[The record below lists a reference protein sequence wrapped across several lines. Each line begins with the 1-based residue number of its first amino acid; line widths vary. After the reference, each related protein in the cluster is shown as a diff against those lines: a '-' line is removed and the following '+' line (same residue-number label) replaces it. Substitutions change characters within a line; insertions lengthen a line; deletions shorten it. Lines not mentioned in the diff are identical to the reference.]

1 MISLKAISTLLKKF
15 KTKLFILFIFLLLSP
30 SFLGAESF
38 RLSLSGPSSQYKL
51 LVEDVLSSFS
61 FFSSSLSLEIR
72 KEREEREIEIEYLKK
87 LTENS
92 QKERMAEIKKR
103 ESGAYSSLSLELVDV
118 DLSPYY
124 TFLASSDKEAF
135 SYLRIKNSLDG
146 IIYVSVVNEGEIE
159 KVEII
164 YNSKLIHSAHYNS
177 LLKESEE
184 EALYSLFSSLFLG
197 DSYDYYRLDIYPTNT
212 TVTIDGNICSS
223 SYVILEKGE
232 HNISLD
238 CLGYIGESFSFN
250 TEEGGNTIEYTLKEK
265 EPFSLYVS
273 TLPYSSA
280 FLLNGKR
287 EETKLIQKA
296 TVPISLSFSSDG
308 FLDYSFQTKEEES
321 VINVSLEPQWIDNE
335 ALLKDKKN
343 DFYSSLFY
351 LLLSFGGYTAS
362 IALENIYSSS
372 IAVPLRVVFTGT
384 SLVSLV
390 RMIDCAT
397 SYYQASGIGL

>member
-1 MISLKAISTLLKKF
+1 MISLKTISTLLKKF
-15 KTKLFILFIFLLLSP
+15 KTKLFISLIFLLLSP

-38 RLSLSGPSSQYKL
+38 RLSLSGSSSQYIL
-51 LVEDVLSSFS
+51 LVKDVLSSFS
-61 FFSSSLSLEIR
+61 SFSSSLSLETR
-72 KEREEREIEIEYLKK
+72 EEREEREIEIEYLKK

-92 QKERMAEIKKR
+92 QKERKEEIKKR
-103 ESGAYSSLSLELVDV
+103 EKRTYSSLSLELVDL

-124 TFLASSDKEAF
+124 TFLAASDKEAF
-135 SYLRIKNSLDG
+135 SYLRIKNNLDG
-146 IIYVSVVNEGEIE
+146 ILYVNAISEGEIE

-164 YNSKLIHSAHYNS
+164 YNSELIHSAYYNS

-184 EALYSLFSSLFLG
+184 EALYSLFSSLFLS
-197 DSYDYYRLDIYPTNT
+197 DSFDYYHLNIYPTNT
-212 TVTIDGNICSS
+212 TVTIDGNICNS

-232 HNISLD
+232 HSITLD
-238 CLGYIGESFSFN
+238 CLGYKRESFTFN
-250 TEEGGNTIEYTLKEK
+250 TEESVNAIEYKLEEK

-273 TLPYSSA
+273 TLPYSST
-280 FLLNGKR
+280 FLLNGEKR
-287 EETKLIQKA
+287 ETKLISPVTA
-296 TVPISLSFSSDG
+296 PFTLSLSSNG
-308 FLDYSFQTKEEES
+308 FHDYSFQTKEEES
-321 VINVSLEPQWIDNE
+321 VVKISLEPEWIDNE

-351 LLLSFGGYTAS
+351 LLLSFGGYTVS
-362 IALENIYSSS
+362 IALENIYSSP